1 MITVRCKKCNETITS
16 LHEHDYK
23 VCGCSNQTYVRGD
36 IMGGNDLSEVVQVT
50 IPKPSK
56 IEPELKLGTDAPRKR
71 RTRLIDV
78 DIR

>member
-23 VCGCSNQTYVRGD
+23 ACGCSNQTYVKGD
-36 IMGGNDLSEVVQVT
+36 IIGGNNLDYIVQVYT
-50 IPKPSK
+50 PRK
-56 IEPELKLGTDAPRKR
+56 EPELKLGTEAPRKR
-71 RTRLIDV
+71 KTRLIDV